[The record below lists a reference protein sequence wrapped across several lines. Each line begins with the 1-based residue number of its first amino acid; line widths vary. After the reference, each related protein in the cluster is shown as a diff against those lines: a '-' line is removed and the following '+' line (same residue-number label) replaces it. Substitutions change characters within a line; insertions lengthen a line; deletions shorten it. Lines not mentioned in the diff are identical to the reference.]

1 MKKYN
6 IRKFLLS
13 LIIILII
20 GSFSSIASAHYD
32 TAYWHEMKQ
41 ASTNMEWMSQLRGNV
56 TLAELAIPGT
66 HDSMAYRSDLMF
78 IDNTRTQTMDLEQQL
93 NSGIRYIDI
102 RAKYTDNGFPLHH
115 GIVYLGYDFED
126 VLNTIKKFLNNHPQE
141 AIIMRFK
148 QENSS
153 ASDLQMKKVFDS
165 YYRKYETLFWKPNG
179 DNNPTLDS
187 IRGKIVLLSD
197 VLSLN
202 IYGLNY
208 RDVDVQ
214 DYYNL
219 DTNWDLYSK
228 WLKIKSHALKV
239 SFNKSK
245 LSLNHLSAGS
255 AGVMPYFVA
264 SGHSSP
270 QTGAPRLLTGL
281 TEPAYSSYYPEF
293 PRISQAGE
301 LSSIAFEGMNT
312 MYADLLERKVVKYT
326 GIVAADFPGERL
338 IKAII
343 KYNDYLIDNDEMGR
357 YKIITSI
364 NTEMSLD
371 NNLKSNGQISLWKSN
386 SQNNQQWDL
395 VYNNIKKAYQIV
407 SVADGKVLT
416 WSDDNGSNK
425 VIVANNEQKEN
436 QYWKLEDY
444 QTLGYLIRSN
454 KNTNMILGYN
464 GAAVNGAEI
473 SVGAMTLDKSFFIL
487 KKIQN

>member
-6 IRKFLLS
+6 SGKIFLTL
-13 LIIILII
+13 ILILIFI
-20 GSFSSIASAHYD
+20 GVNGNIAFAHYD
-32 TAYWHEMKQ
+32 TAYWHEMQQ
-41 ASTNMEWMSQLRGNV
+41 ATENVEWMSKLRGNV

-66 HDSMAYRSDLMF
+66 HDSMAHRDDLMF

-102 RAKYTDNGFPLHH
+102 RVTYTDNGFPLHH

-126 VLNTIKKFLNNHPQE
+126 VLKTVKNFLYKHPGE
-141 AIIMRFK
+141 TIIMRFK

-153 ASDLQMKKVFDS
+153 ASDIQMKKVFDL
-165 YYRKYETLFWKPNG
+165 YYNRYKDLFWKPSG
-179 DNNPTLDS
+179 DTNPTLDS
-187 IRGKIVLLSD
+187 IRGKLVLLSD

-202 IYGLNY
+202 VYGLNY
-208 RDVDVQ
+208 RNVEVQ

-219 DTNWDLYSK
+219 NTNWDLYSK
-228 WLKIKSHALKV
+228 WEKIKDHALKMAL
-239 SFNKSK
+239 NKTK

-281 TEPAYSSYYPEF
+281 TEPAFSSYYPEF
-293 PRISQAGE
+293 PRVSQAGE

-312 MYADLLERKVVKYT
+312 MYADFLERKPVKYT
-326 GIVAADFPGERL
+326 GIIAADFPGERL
-338 IKAII
+338 INAII
-343 KYNDYLIDNDEMGR
+343 RYNDYLIDNDEVGR
-357 YKIITSI
+357 YQIITSI
-364 NTEMSLD
+364 NVEMSLD

-386 SQNNQQWDL
+386 GQNNQQWDL

-416 WSDDNGSNK
+416 WSDYNGSNK

-454 KNTNMILGYN
+454 KNKNI
-464 GAAVNGAEI
+464 I
-473 SVGAMTLDKSFFIL
+473 
-487 KKIQN
+487 